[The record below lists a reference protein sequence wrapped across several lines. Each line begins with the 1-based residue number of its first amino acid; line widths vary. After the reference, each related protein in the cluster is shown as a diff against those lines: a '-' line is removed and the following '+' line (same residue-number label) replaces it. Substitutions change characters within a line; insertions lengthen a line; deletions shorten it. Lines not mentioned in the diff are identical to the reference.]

1 MENKERLIVILYFL
15 TEFAYGCKIIIINQN
30 SPVLIQDIKK
40 NSTRSLQKMLLG
52 HNDSVWSLEELKNG
66 DLASGLWDNTIRI
79 RDSSTGTLKKTLT
92 GHSSYVSCKMV
103 I

>member
-66 DLASGLWDNTIRI
+66 DLVSG
-79 RDSSTGTLKKTLT
+79 
-92 GHSSYVSCKMV
+92 
-103 I
+103 